1 MMTDEAANIEV
12 PQEAQE
18 ASPEVETATGEQEV
32 ENIPQGN
39 IDYDLSNPAVTARI
53 TEKVMS
59 RWLNQQPPQQTQ
71 QQVSNEPDT
80 TYEEADRT
88 LTVREFQGI
97 LQQQQF
103 QQQQAYLQ
111 QEALTHDA
119 IINDY
124 FENVVG
130 PKAKNLSEEQQALV
144 QIKFLNE
151 LNNIQQKNSNTAKAA
166 IDKHKTFLAGYLS
179 QGKPAKSNM
188 PPAIETAPSK
198 NNLSDIEARA
208 EKGELSMY
216 EALKILNSKK

>member
-1 MMTDEAANIEV
+1 MTDEAINIEV
-12 PQEAQE
+12 PQEVQE
-18 ASPEVETATGEQEV
+18 TNPEVETAIEEQV
-32 ENIPQGN
+32 ENVPQGN

-59 RWLNQQPPQQTQ
+59 RWLNQQPQ
-71 QQVSNEPDT
+71 QQETAQQVNAEPDI
-80 TYEEADRT
+80 TYEEADRP

-103 QQQQAYLQ
+103 QQQQVYLQ

-130 PKAKNLSEEQQALV
+130 PKTKNLNEEQQALV

-151 LNNIQQKNSNTAKAA
+151 LNSIQQKNRNTAQAA
-166 IDKHKTFLAGYLS
+166 IDKHKAFLTGYLS
-179 QGKPAKSNM
+179 QGKPVKSNM
-188 PPAIETAPSK
+188 PPVIETTTAK
-198 NNLSDIEARA
+198 NNLSEIEAKA

>member
-1 MMTDEAANIEV
+1 MTDEAVNVEV
-12 PQEAQE
+12 PQEVQE
-18 ASPEVETATGEQEV
+18 TNPEVETAIEEQV
-32 ENIPQGN
+32 ENVPQGN

-59 RWLNQQPPQQTQ
+59 RWLNQQPQ
-71 QQVSNEPDT
+71 QQETAQQVNAEPDI
-80 TYEEADRT
+80 TYEEADRP

-103 QQQQAYLQ
+103 QQQQVYLQ

-130 PKAKNLSEEQQALV
+130 PKTKNLNEEQQALV

-151 LNNIQQKNSNTAKAA
+151 LNSIQQKNRNTAQAA
-166 IDKHKTFLAGYLS
+166 IDKHKAFLTGYLS
-179 QGKPAKSNM
+179 QGKPVKSNM
-188 PPAIETAPSK
+188 PPAIETTTAK
-198 NNLSDIEARA
+198 NNLSEIEAKA

>member
-1 MMTDEAANIEV
+1 MTDEAANIEV

-18 ASPEVETATGEQEV
+18 ASPEVETATQEQEA

-59 RWLNQQPPQQTQ
+59 RWLNQQSQQQ
-71 QQVSNEPDT
+71 EASQQVSVEPDT
-80 TYEEADRT
+80 TYEEGDRA

-151 LNNIQQKNSNTAKAA
+151 LNNIQQKNRNTAQAA
-166 IDKHKTFLAGYLS
+166 IDKHKAFLTGYLS
-179 QGKPAKSNM
+179 QGKPVKSNM

-198 NNLSDIEARA
+198 NNLSDVEARA